1 MNKQYDIANLASDVS
16 AQQIFEFL
24 PSQATLEQAKTF
36 LAARNVSFSSG
47 SWDFMINQ
55 RMKPAL
61 KDGTISLPDLAGFLS
76 ETEEHGK
83 QHVLLYK
90 IRNQELKRILDTS
103 YLEHFCATEDRFPSF
118 NTRSIVGVPE
128 KPVISEVRTDGKAI
142 VIKVVE
148 KRLVRDESSY
158 REWEENGQLFTSV
171 NTRPYRAANVVRIH
185 PDGLC
190 EVRIHSH
197 MDAYDYD
204 VEARAL
210 LSNLEPLIDSTKFT
224 SYSLRD
230 ARHYVCDPAHR
241 ASAMKTFDLKH
252 TEHLDLADGRLRPSI
267 SGPGSSMLSNNSL
280 TASMDAFQEAEG
292 TVHRA
297 GLNVRACSELRRGIN
312 LSLSGADNE
321 FFLTAKITKSEY
333 EYILQSILNALKAM
347 SPK

>member
-1 MNKQYDIANLASDVS
+1 MDDSASFVRKAAFFCERKSYLNKQDNAANLASDVS
-16 AQQIFEFL
+16 AEQIFELL

-61 KDGTISLPDLAGFLS
+61 QYGTISLSELAVFLS
-76 ETEEHGK
+76 ESEEHGK

-90 IRNQELKRILDTS
+90 ISKRELKRILDPNHLKHICS
-103 YLEHFCATEDRFPSF
+103 TESRFPRF
-118 NTRSIVGVPE
+118 NIRSIVDVPE
-128 KPVISEVRTDGKAI
+128 NPVISEVRTEGTTI

-148 KRLVRDESSY
+148 KRLVKDESSY
-158 REWEENGQLFTSV
+158 REWEKNGQLFTSV

-185 PDGLC
+185 QDGLC

-241 ASAMKTFDLKH
+241 ASAMQAFDLKH

-267 SGPGSSMLSNNSL
+267 SGPGSSMLNNPSL
-280 TASMDAFQEAEG
+280 TASIDAFQKAAG

-297 GLNVRACSELRRGIN
+297 GLMCGLARNCVEA
-312 LSLSGADNE
+312 
-321 FFLTAKITKSEY
+321 
-333 EYILQSILNALKAM
+333 SILASPVPIM
-347 SPK
+347 SSF